1 MPINKNIA
9 HLFAIQRTIDFIENW
24 CKERN
29 HKADA
34 KHSTA
39 IKIIKDNNK
48 LSKPPKNQIRMP
60 INPPQLL
67 I

>member
-1 MPINKNIA
+1 MQLSAKIHQFESRKYRLYLQCLLI
-9 HLFAIQRTIDFIENW
+9 
-24 CKERN
+24 N

-39 IKIIKDNNK
+39 TKIIRDNSK

-60 INPPQLL
+60 INSP
-67 I
+67 